1 MNYSIVLYILGSV
14 LKIESVFMILPCI
27 VALIYGETS
36 GFAYAA
42 TMAAGLVLG
51 FTLTFKKPKNTVFYT
66 KEGFLTVAL
75 SWLVLSIVGG
85 IPFYLSGEIP
95 LFIDAIFES
104 VSGFTT
110 TGSSILSDVESLSHA
125 TLFWRSF
132 SHWLGGMG
140 VLVFLLAIVPLAG
153 GYNMH
158 LMRAESPGPSVGKL
172 VPRVRTTA
180 KILYGIYLFITVLQM
195 VFLLAG
201 GMPLFETLC
210 TAFGTAGTG
219 GFGFRNDSFA
229 GFSPYIQTVCT
240 VFMILFGINFNV
252 YFLFLVKKPK
262 DALRCEEMHWYL
274 GIIAVAIILITWNTS
289 GMYHGIGEAL
299 NHSAFQVAS
308 IITTT
313 GFSTVDF
320 NLWPTFSKIILF
332 LLMFIGACA
341 GSTGGGIKVSRILI
355 LLKSFKKE
363 LMSFLHPRSVKQI
376 HMEGRK
382 LEPEVRHSVTMY
394 LAVYFMIFALSIFL
408 IALNNLDFTTTVTS
422 VAATLNNI
430 GPGLSIVGPA
440 GNFGEFSVL
449 SKIILIFDMLAGRLE
464 LFPMLLLFTPWSW
477 KK

>member
-158 LMRAESPGPSVGKL
+158 LMRAESPGRFRRK
-172 VPRVRTTA
+172 
-180 KILYGIYLFITVLQM
+180 
-195 VFLLAG
+195 
-201 GMPLFETLC
+201 
-210 TAFGTAGTG
+210 TG
-219 GFGFRNDSFA
+219 SQ
-229 GFSPYIQTVCT
+229 SPYNCKNI
-240 VFMILFGINFNV
+240 I
-252 YFLFLVKKPK
+252 
-262 DALRCEEMHWYL
+262 RYL
-274 GIIAVAIILITWNTS
+274 PF
-289 GMYHGIGEAL
+289 YY
-299 NHSAFQVAS
+299 
-308 IITTT
+308 
-313 GFSTVDF
+313 
-320 NLWPTFSKIILF
+320 
-332 LLMFIGACA
+332 CA
-341 GSTGGGIKVSRILI
+341 ANGLSTGR
-355 LLKSFKKE
+355 
-363 LMSFLHPRSVKQI
+363 RYASV
-376 HMEGRK
+376 
-382 LEPEVRHSVTMY
+382 
-394 LAVYFMIFALSIFL
+394 
-408 IALNNLDFTTTVTS
+408 
-422 VAATLNNI
+422 
-430 GPGLSIVGPA
+430 
-440 GNFGEFSVL
+440 
-449 SKIILIFDMLAGRLE
+449 
-464 LFPMLLLFTPWSW
+464 
-477 KK
+477 